1 MKILHISFS
10 DNQGGAAIAAL
21 RICKA
26 QRKAGMDARMLVASK
41 RTQHP
46 FVQAD
51 TSRWKKTETFLKDKI
66 VQKLLRFERTSNPI
80 LHSLNLFPSFLHLA
94 INKSDADLVNLHWV
108 GKEMI
113 SIEEIAKIRKPIV
126 WTLHDSWAFCGT
138 EHHPDGLEDERFVN
152 GYTTHPA
159 GINFNRWTWRR
170 KMAAWRK
177 TRFTIVAPSHW
188 EAGLARKSELM
199 KFMDVHVIPNPLNTS
214 TFSPWSKLEARRL
227 LDLPET
233 RKIILFGALDSDK
246 DKNKGYAVLQESL
259 KILAKCYPAQKPLA
273 VLFGSAAP
281 KNMMDVGLP
290 EIYMGKIKD
299 EMTMARLYA
308 AADVMVVPS
317 RMENLP
323 QTATEP
329 LACGTPVVAFRVGG
343 LPDVIEHRHNGYLA
357 EPYSPKDLAEGIRW
371 ALEHPDPAG
380 LSALARDRAVGQ
392 YDEGKIAARYNELY
406 CQMLN
411 ANNTPDNPPTDESQP
426 VNFRTLEFP

>member
-1 MKILHISFS
+1 MKILHVSYS

-46 FVQAD
+46 FVQAN

-66 VQKLLRFERTSNPI
+66 IQKLLRFERTSNPI

-113 SIEEIAKIRKPIV
+113 SIEEIAKISKPIV

-152 GYTTHPA
+152 GYVDPPA
-159 GINFNRWTWRR
+159 GINFNRWTWQR
-170 KMAAWRK
+170 KTHAWRK
-177 TRFTIVAPSHW
+177 TRFAIVAPSHW
-188 EAGLARKSELM
+188 EAGLARKSGLM
-199 KFMDVHVIPNPLNTS
+199 KSMDAHVIPNPLNTS
-214 TFSPWSKLEARRL
+214 VFASCGKLEARRL

-259 KILAKCYPAQKPLA
+259 KILSKRYPAQKPLA
-273 VLFGSAAP
+273 VLFGSSAP
-281 KNMMDVGLP
+281 EKMMDVGMP
-290 EIYMGKIKD
+290 EVYMGKIND
-299 EMTMARLYA
+299 ERTMARLYA

-343 LPDVIEHRHNGYLA
+343 LPDIIEHRHNGYLA
-357 EPYSPKDLAEGIRW
+357 EPYLPADLAEGIHW

-380 LSALARDRAVGQ
+380 LSTLARDRAVVQ
-392 YDEGKIAARYNELY
+392 YDESKIAARYNELY
-406 CQMLN
+406 HKILN
-411 ANNTPDNPPTDESQP
+411 TANPADNPRAKATPW
-426 VNFRTLEFP
+426 V